1 MHFFSPLSGESEGA
15 FIKTIQIPMINEK
28 LDVQLIESLKENGF
42 LESTEVQQVCIPRI
56 KSGRDL
62 VCIAGK
68 GSGKSV
74 SIVVG
79 VLQRLKAEQGDNPR
93 AVIVVADKERALVM
107 KNEFS
112 RLGEYSY
119 LRVHTACEDEKI
131 DVQKDKIYMGTDV
144 VIGTAKRLNQIYT
157 LYALN
162 LGDVKIFAIDDAE
175 LVIKNLNY
183 LQLDRLARSLP
194 KSQKIIFAQTLSE
207 WVDRFANEFM
217 NNEEIIEIE
226 EPEDESEHSV

>member
-1 MHFFSPLSGESEGA
+1 
-15 FIKTIQIPMINEK
+15 MINEK
-28 LDVQLIESLKENGF
+28 LDKQLLESLKENGF
-42 LESTEVQQVCIPRI
+42 TESTELEQVCIPRI

-62 VCIAGK
+62 LCIAGK
-68 GSGKSV
+68 GSGKSTTLVV
-74 SIVVG
+74 S
-79 VLQRLKAEQGDNPR
+79 VLQRLKAELEDNAR
-93 AVIVVADKERALVM
+93 AVIVVADKERALEM

-112 RLGEYSY
+112 RLGEYTD
-119 LRVHTACEDEKI
+119 LRVHTACDDEKI

-162 LGDVKIFAIDDAE
+162 LGAVKIFAIDDAE

-194 KSQKIIFAQTLSE
+194 KSQKVVFAETLTE
-207 WVDRFANEFM
+207 WVDRFADEFM

-226 EPEDESEHSV
+226 EPGDESEHSV

>member
-1 MHFFSPLSGESEGA
+1 
-15 FIKTIQIPMINEK
+15 MINEK
-28 LDVQLIESLKENGF
+28 LDIQLIESLKENGF
-42 LESTEVQQVCIPRI
+42 TESTELEQICIPRI

-62 VCIAGK
+62 LCIAEK
-68 GSGKSV
+68 GSGKSTTLIV
-74 SIVVG
+74 S
-79 VLQRLKAEQGDNPR
+79 VLQRLKSELEDNPR
-93 AVIVVADKERALVM
+93 AVIVVADKERALEM

-112 RLGEYSY
+112 RLGEYTD
-119 LRVHTACEDEKI
+119 LRVHTACDDEKI

-162 LGDVKIFAIDDAE
+162 LGVVKIFAIDDAE

-194 KSQKIIFAQTLSE
+194 KSQKVVFAHTLTD
-207 WVDRFANEFM
+207 WVERYADEFM
-217 NNEEIIEIE
+217 NNDEIIEIA
-226 EPEDESEHSV
+226 EPEDESEPTV

>member
-1 MHFFSPLSGESEGA
+1 
-15 FIKTIQIPMINEK
+15 MINEK
-28 LDVQLIESLKENGF
+28 LDKQLLESLKENGF
-42 LESTEVQQVCIPRI
+42 TESTELEQICIPRI

-62 VCIAGK
+62 ICIAGK
-68 GSGKSV
+68 GTGKSTTLVV
-74 SIVVG
+74 S
-79 VLQRLKAEQGDNPR
+79 VLQRLKAELEDNPR
-93 AVIVVADKERALVM
+93 AVIVVADKERALEM

-112 RLGEYSY
+112 RLGEYTD
-119 LRVHTACEDEKI
+119 LRVHTACDDEKI

-162 LGDVKIFAIDDAE
+162 LGAIKIFAIDDAE

-194 KSQKIIFAQTLSE
+194 KSQKVVFATILTE
-207 WVDRFANEFM
+207 WVERFGNEFM
-217 NNEEIIEIE
+217 NNEDIIEIE
-226 EPEDESEHSV
+226 EPEDESEHSVC

>member
-1 MHFFSPLSGESEGA
+1 
-15 FIKTIQIPMINEK
+15 
-28 LDVQLIESLKENGF
+28 
-42 LESTEVQQVCIPRI
+42 
-56 KSGRDL
+56 
-62 VCIAGK
+62 
-68 GSGKSV
+68 
-74 SIVVG
+74 
-79 VLQRLKAEQGDNPR
+79 
-93 AVIVVADKERALVM
+93 M

-112 RLGEYSY
+112 RLGEYTD
-119 LRVHTACEDEKI
+119 LRVHTACDDEKI

-162 LGDVKIFAIDDAE
+162 LGAVKIFAIDDAE

-194 KSQKIIFAQTLSE
+194 KSQKVVFAETLTE
-207 WVDRFANEFM
+207 WVDRFADEFM

-226 EPEDESEHSV
+226 ELEDDSEHSV

>member
-1 MHFFSPLSGESEGA
+1 
-15 FIKTIQIPMINEK
+15 MINEK
-28 LDVQLIESLKENGF
+28 LDKQLLESLKENGF
-42 LESTEVQQVCIPRI
+42 TESTEVEQICIPRI

-62 VCIAGK
+62 LCIAGK
-68 GSGKSV
+68 GSGKSTTLIV
-74 SIVVG
+74 S
-79 VLQRLKAEQGDNPR
+79 VLQRLKTELEDNPR
-93 AVIVVADKERALVM
+93 AVIVVADKERALEM

-112 RLGEYSY
+112 RLGEYTD

-131 DVQKDKIYMGTDV
+131 DFQKDKIYMGTDV

-162 LGDVKIFAIDDAE
+162 LGVVKIFAIDDAE

-194 KSQKIIFAQTLSE
+194 KSQKVVFAHSLTE
-207 WVDRFANEFM
+207 WVERFGNEFM
-217 NNEEIIEIE
+217 NNEEIFEIE